1 MFANLSAR
9 KWQLAFII
17 GICTFAPG
25 ACSGFAADAS
35 PLESDYVRTDFTI
48 EDGLPDNTVNSIIQ
62 TGNGLLWVGT
72 ESGLASFDGRTFT
85 PVRLRIPGA
94 APPGGVSSLVEGPDG
109 DLWVGSDAGVI
120 RIPKSDLNDPYLAT
134 STAYRL
140 GTEQS
145 DEVEA
150 LFRARDGTI
159 WAGTNHGLY
168 RFDGHRFATALASI
182 YISRIQQALDG
193 RLMLIT
199 GSGLVGFDGR
209 RATNHPGL
217 GARFGVHDDQIFDV
231 FQDAQG
237 TIWYGTNAGT
247 YAVGARAPAHLNPH
261 QEANTAAFRI
271 FADSHGV
278 LWINT
283 GIGVYR
289 VIGEQMQSPAPGL
302 HARAFYSGEH
312 GDLWLGTNGG
322 GLAHLQPR
330 LVRMYTRADGLGSD
344 VAMAVLRAA
353 DGRIWV
359 GNNCGLAVFDG
370 SRFQIFD
377 EKDGLANSCVWALA
391 EDHQHNIW
399 IGTYGGGIFRYDG
412 AFTQFTMEQGLASR
426 IVFQITAAHD
436 DSLWIATPDG
446 LSHLKAGHIRN
457 YTMANG
463 LSSNRILD
471 THEDRAGKIWV
482 ATQGG
487 IERYTPDRFEGLEA
501 AHATGELLVR
511 RFAEDSMGNLYT
523 TDAPRG
529 LSRITNSGLIN
540 LDSTLSLMNMVE
552 SPARDLWFT
561 SRNGIIRIAER
572 DFSQIG
578 NSGTPLNYE
587 QIDRTD
593 GLLTTE
599 ASVGSPNIAINRDG
613 KLWVATVKGLAM
625 IDTTRLLSTR
635 RKPKVF
641 VSDVLVDG
649 ARTRVSNGLALSPGS
664 HHLELQ
670 LAAIDLGAAQ
680 KIRVQYRLEDVDS
693 GWLDANSSRTAVYTD
708 LPAGAHRL
716 VVRATDNRGS
726 WHAETVIYQVMQRPF
741 FYQTRLFQVGGIAAA
756 LLLLAAIYLVR
767 VRYIVRQTRALLEER
782 QVERESVARDL
793 HDTFLQGVQG
803 LILHFHTGTQKIPLN
818 QPVRQVFEEAL
829 RQSDTVMLEGRSV
842 LSKLRTRRFTP
853 ESLPEAFNAIAYE
866 FRALSVAQFEI
877 TVSGRKQNVSA
888 VVLEELYKI
897 GREALFNAFH
907 HAHAKKI
914 EAELHFGLFELRLR
928 FRDNGQGMNA
938 AVLREGRVPDHY
950 GLPGMRERAR
960 KIGGNFE
967 LWSRPGAGTEIQVR
981 IPGAIAYRREKAVN
995 QSWFRK
1001 LLNALSS

>member
-9 KWQLAFII
+9 KWRLAFVLSA
-17 GICTFAPG
+17 CLFAPG
-25 ACSGFAADAS
+25 ACNGFTNDPS
-35 PLESDYVRTDFTI
+35 SIESEYVRTDFTI
-48 EDGLPDNTVNSIIQ
+48 EDGLPDNTVNAIIQ
-62 TGNGLLWVGT
+62 TANGLLWIGT

-85 PVRLRIPGA
+85 PVRLLIPGA
-94 APPGGVSSLVEGPDG
+94 APPGAVSSLVEGPDG

-134 STAYRL
+134 STAFRL
-140 GTEQS
+140 GNEQS

-150 LFRARDGTI
+150 LFKARDGTI

-168 RFDGHRFATALASI
+168 RFDGHRFMTALASL
-182 YISRIQQALDG
+182 YISRIKQALDG

-199 GSGLVGFDGR
+199 GSGLIEFDGR
-209 RATNHPGL
+209 GAADHPGL
-217 GARFGVHDDQIFDV
+217 GAHFGVRDDQIFDV

-247 YAVGARAPAHLNPH
+247 YAVGARAPAHLYPH
-261 QEANTAAFRI
+261 QEATTAAFRI

-283 GIGVYR
+283 GVGVYR
-289 VIGEQMQSPAPGL
+289 VVGEQMQSPAPGL
-302 HARAFYSGEH
+302 HARAFYAGEH

-322 GLAHLQPR
+322 GSPIFQPR

-344 VAMAVLRAA
+344 VAMAVLRAE

-370 SRFQIFD
+370 SRFKTFN

-391 EDHQHNIW
+391 EDHEHNIW
-399 IGTYGGGIFRYDG
+399 IGTYGGGLFRYDG
-412 AFTQFTMEQGLASR
+412 AFTQLTMEQGLASR

-436 DSLWIATPDG
+436 DSLWISTPDG
-446 LSHLKAGHIRN
+446 LSHLQAGRIRN

-471 THEDRAGKIWV
+471 THEDRAGRMWV

-487 IERYTPDRFEGLEA
+487 IDRYTADRFERLEA

-523 TDAPRG
+523 TNAPSG
-529 LSRITNSGLIN
+529 MSRITNSGLISFN
-540 LDSTLSLMNMVE
+540 SKLSLMNMVE
-552 SPARDLWFT
+552 SPGHDLWFS
-561 SRNGIIRIAER
+561 SRNGIIRISER
-572 DFSQIG
+572 DLSQIG
-578 NSGTPLNYE
+578 NSGTPPNYE
-587 QIDRTD
+587 QIDRAD

-613 KLWVATVKGLAM
+613 KIWVATVKGLAM
-625 IDTTRLLSTR
+625 IDTARLLSTR

-649 ARTRVSNGLALSPGS
+649 ARARVSNDLALSPGS

-680 KIRVQYRLEDVDS
+680 KIRLQYHLENVDS
-693 GWLDANSSRTAVYTD
+693 GWLDANSSRTAVYTN

-726 WHAETVIYQVMQRPF
+726 WDAEAVIYQVVQRPF
-741 FYQTRLFQVGGIAAA
+741 LYQTHLFQVGAIAAA
-756 LLLLAAIYLVR
+756 LLLLAAVYLVR
-767 VRYIVRQTRALLEER
+767 VRYVVRQTRALLEER

-793 HDTFLQGVQG
+793 HDTFLQGIQG
-803 LILHFHTGTQKIPLN
+803 LILHFHTGTQQIPAN
-818 QPVRQVFEEAL
+818 QPLRQVFEEAL
-829 RQSDTVMLEGRSV
+829 RQSDSVMLEGRNV
-842 LSKLRTRRFTP
+842 LSKLRTRRSTP
-853 ESLPEAFNAIAYE
+853 ESLSEAFSAIAYD
-866 FRALSVAQFEI
+866 F
-877 TVSGRKQNVSA
+877 
-888 VVLEELYKI
+888 
-897 GREALFNAFH
+897 
-907 HAHAKKI
+907 
-914 EAELHFGLFELRLR
+914 
-928 FRDNGQGMNA
+928 
-938 AVLREGRVPDHY
+938 
-950 GLPGMRERAR
+950 AR
-960 KIGGNFE
+960 
-967 LWSRPGAGTEIQVR
+967 
-981 IPGAIAYRREKAVN
+981 
-995 QSWFRK
+995 
-1001 LLNALSS
+1001 